1 MANNWKKTT
10 RGLSLKILES
20 VLIDKAYS
28 NIALNHALNHTDFD
42 SKDRALVTELVY
54 GTLSRK
60 LTLEWYLSHYI
71 KDRDKLDTW
80 VYILLLMSVYQILYL
95 DKIPEHAIVNESVSI
110 AKNRGNKKGSE
121 KFVNAV
127 LRRFI
132 ASDRPDITSI
142 KRRNKRLSIEYS
154 TPVWLVSK
162 LIEQYGE
169 DRAINILES
178 LFTRSKASLRVIDM
192 ANKEELKETFHLITS
207 EIAPTALVSPSGN
220 FSQTDAFINGLVTIQ
235 DESSQLVAHYVSPSE
250 DDIILDACS
259 APGGKTTHMASYLKK
274 GQVIALDLHGH
285 KLRLVEENAKRL
297 GVSEVISTKQMD
309 ARLVHNY
316 FKQDSFDKIL
326 VDAPCS
332 GIGLIRRKPE
342 IKYQK
347 NLMDLSELQVIQLE
361 ILSSVCQT
369 LKKGGIITYSTCTI
383 FDEENKQVIEK
394 FLELHPNFVQIELT
408 HPKED
413 LIKDGCVV
421 LTPELYQTDGFFIA
435 QMKRVF

>member
-1 MANNWKKTT
+1 M
-10 RGLSLKILES
+10 
-20 VLIDKAYS
+20 
-28 NIALNHALNHTDFD
+28 
-42 SKDRALVTELVY
+42 
-54 GTLSRK
+54 
-60 LTLEWYLSHYI
+60 
-71 KDRDKLDTW
+71 
-80 VYILLLMSVYQILYL
+80 
-95 DKIPEHAIVNESVSI
+95 
-110 AKNRGNKKGSE
+110 
-121 KFVNAV
+121 
-127 LRRFI
+127 
-132 ASDRPDITSI
+132 
-142 KRRNKRLSIEYS
+142 SIEYS

-192 ANKEELKETFHLITS
+192 ANKEELKETFHLIIS

-259 APGGKTTHMASYLKK
+259 APGGKTMHMASYLKK

-408 HPKED
+408 HPKEN